1 VVILSLLCSV
11 REAFASASLSIEH
24 AGSEQPAK
32 AVKEVVRQSELA
44 LHRFP
49 VLFGGQA
56 QVGSHAWSVDR

>member
-1 VVILSLLCSV
+1 VVILSLLYSV
-11 REAFASASLSIEH
+11 REAFTSASLSIEH

-32 AVKEVVRQSELA
+32 AVKEVVTQLA

-56 QVGSHAWSVDR
+56 QVGSHAWSLIDD